1 MKKQKTFVLAAMMIL
16 FLLLTACGNVD
27 LTKGKTAQEIVVASA
42 EAMQKLKTY
51 SISMNM
57 NMDIP
62 NPETGIVEN
71 IGINGSGNVII
82 EPMKMHMKMEM
93 ENQQMPMNME
103 IYAVNE
109 DNKIIEYLNVPG
121 QAEEW
126 MKIELPLDEEMIEM
140 MNPAQSVIVL
150 KEALVDAKIIG
161 EEGNGKDKLI
171 IIETVLKP
179 EAFGKFMQMPGSDVL
194 TGELENIFT
203 SMKNF
208 TYKIWVRKDNLY
220 ISKAEIDLGQIFKDI
235 YETQSDISEEDKQ
248 MLSQMTAS
256 VVSEYTEYDV
266 PVEITVPDEIIN
278 KAQDFSEMLN
288 PQN

>member
-1 MKKQKTFVLAAMMIL
+1 MKKQKTIGLAAMMVL
-16 FLLLTACGNVD
+16 FLLLTACGNPD

-51 SISMNM
+51 GLSMKM

-62 NPETGIVEN
+62 NPETGIIEN
-71 IGINGSGNVII
+71 IGIIGSGNIII
-82 EPMKMHMKMEM
+82 EPMKMHMKMEI

-121 QAEEW
+121 QEEEW

-161 EEGNGKDKLI
+161 EEGEGKDKLI

-179 EAFGKFMQMPGSDVL
+179 EAFSKFMQMPGSDVL

-208 TYKIWVRKDNLY
+208 TYKIWIRKDNLY

-235 YETQSDISEEDKQ
+235 YESQSDISEEDKQ
-248 MLSQMTAS
+248 MLSQMSAS

-266 PVEITVPDEIIN
+266 SVEITVPDEIVN
-278 KAQDFSEMLN
+278 KAQDFSEILN
-288 PQN
+288 HQN